1 MASRFRV
8 VTQATFRRIHHQS
21 GFLLHVT
28 FDSLWSRRIR
38 SHLNLIKTSGILCN
52 RAACFTSPRFTL
64 NSGRILS
71 TVHYSARRREGQESS
86 NWRAVCH
93 GRTYRLFDVT
103 ALRVL
108 NLTGGPRGLESAE
121 RIALEMRSQ
130 CHLALMNIKQRRYAP
145 AFICIS
151 GTQMN
156 LVSD

>member
-1 MASRFRV
+1 M
-8 VTQATFRRIHHQS
+8 TFRGIHHQNV
-21 GFLLHVT
+21 FLLHVT
-28 FDSLWSRRIR
+28 FDSLLTPRVR
-38 SHLNLIKTSGILCN
+38 SHLNLIKNLWCSPRPRNDGV
-52 RAACFTSPRFTL
+52 CFTSSRFTL

-71 TVHYSARRREGQESS
+71 TVHYSSRHREGQKSS
-86 NWRAVCH
+86 NPRAVCH

-103 ALRVL
+103 ALRAL
-108 NLTGGPRGLESAE
+108 NLTGGPRGPESAE

-130 CHLALMNIKQRRYAP
+130 CHLALMNIKQCCYAP